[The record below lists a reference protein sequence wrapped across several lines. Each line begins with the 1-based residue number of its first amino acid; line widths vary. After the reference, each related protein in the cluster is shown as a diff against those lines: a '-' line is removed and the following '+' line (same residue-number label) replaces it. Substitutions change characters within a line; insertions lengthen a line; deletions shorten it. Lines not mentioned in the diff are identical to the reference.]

1 MTTHAPTAEERAA
14 FVASRP
20 KRHWW
25 QTRKGTAAGPAGG
38 KVVYFARSA
47 TIIDPSTQAR
57 YLDRSDLAFRA
68 DSTVAVFDPQ
78 SARRHHVAC
87 VLSGI
92 SPLDEGS
99 VWMPTGS
106 RTTLIS
112 PDEVLN
118 PSLTLLQNLVIPC
131 ATMGQTLDPE
141 VIESTASRLNIDLTR
156 SASDLSASELL
167 DFQVLRAI
175 VYRANLVI
183 ISDLPADVDQG
194 EFLDEFFE
202 ALTPLRSS
210 GACVVFF
217 TDLPQAAEHADR
229 LLIIANSTVA
239 ADTGKVDAQFI
250 SMAYE
255 AINEDPSSYLGP
267 IPRAGDPILPPSS
280 PGDEADSPADTT
292 STAHTDS
299 ATIAPDLPQEDDEA
313 SEEKAQPVEES
324 HGEDSTA
331 ASEIGEEDEEPAITP
346 NWHPLTTRVVR
357 TADSPLPKPVSSQ
370 WDDNPETAEIAL
382 AAIAQ
387 AQRFHRIDQA
397 RASLGDELKEQLNE
411 DLPSGSEASPE
422 ELALI
427 EHAQKILGELPGS
440 VMPDEDSVPESDA
453 K

>member
-14 FVASRP
+14 FVAPRP
-20 KRHWW
+20 RRHWW
-25 QTRKGTAAGPAGG
+25 QTRKGTAAGTAGG

-47 TIIDPSTQAR
+47 TIIDPSTQAH

-78 SARRHHVAC
+78 AARRHHVAC
-87 VLSGI
+87 ALSGI

-106 RTTLIS
+106 RTSLIS

-141 VIESTASRLNIDLTR
+141 VIESTASRLSIDLTR

-194 EFLDEFFE
+194 DFLDEFFE
-202 ALTPLRSS
+202 ALAPLRSS

-217 TDLPQAAEHADR
+217 TDLAQAAEHADR

-280 PGDEADSPADTT
+280 PVNEADSPADT
-292 STAHTDS
+292 SSAAHTDS
-299 ATIAPDLPQEDDEA
+299 ATIAPNLPHEDDKA
-313 SEEKAQPVEES
+313 SEEEVLPAKES
-324 HGEDSTA
+324 RQKDSTS
-331 ASEIGEEDEEPAITP
+331 ASEIAEEDEEPTITP

-357 TADSPLPKPVSSQ
+357 TADSPLPEPVSSQ

>member
-14 FVASRP
+14 FVAPRP

-25 QTRKGTAAGPAGG
+25 QTRKGTAAGTAGG

-47 TIIDPSTQAR
+47 TIIDPSTQAH

-78 SARRHHVAC
+78 AVRRHHVAC
-87 VLSGI
+87 ALSGI

-141 VIESTASRLNIDLTR
+141 VIESTASRLGIDLMR

-194 EFLDEFFE
+194 DFLDEFFD
-202 ALTPLRSS
+202 ALAPLRSS

-217 TDLPQAAEHADR
+217 TDLAQAAERADR

-250 SMAYE
+250 RMAYE

-267 IPRAGDPILPPSS
+267 IPRAGDPILPLSS
-280 PGDEADSPADTT
+280 PSDEANSPVGAG
-292 STAHTDS
+292 TAVGT
-299 ATIAPDLPQEDDEA
+299 PDLPHEDAEA
-313 SEEKAQPVEES
+313 SDEVARPAKESSHEETRS
-324 HGEDSTA
+324 
-331 ASEIGEEDEEPAITP
+331 ASEIEKEEPAITP

-357 TADSPLPKPVSSQ
+357 TADSPLPEPVPSQ

-440 VMPDEDSVPESDA
+440 VMPDEDSAPESDA

>member
-14 FVASRP
+14 FVAPRP

-25 QTRKGTAAGPAGG
+25 QTRKGTAAGTAGG

-47 TIIDPSTQAR
+47 TIIDPSTQAH

-78 SARRHHVAC
+78 AARRHHVAC

-141 VIESTASRLNIDLTR
+141 VIDSTASRLNIDLTR

-217 TDLPQAAEHADR
+217 TDLAQAAEHADR

-255 AINEDPSSYLGP
+255 AINEDPTSYLGP

-280 PGDEADSPADTT
+280 SGDEADSPADTT
-292 STAHTDS
+292 SAAHTDS
-299 ATIAPDLPQEDDEA
+299 ATIAPDLPHEDDEA
-313 SEEKAQPVEES
+313 SQEEAPPAEES
-324 HGEDSTA
+324 RGEDSTA
-331 ASEIGEEDEEPAITP
+331 ASEIEEEDEEPAITP

-357 TADSPLPKPVSSQ
+357 TADSPLPEPVSSQ

>member
-1 MTTHAPTAEERAA
+1 MTTHAPTAEERTA
-14 FVASRP
+14 FVAPRP

-25 QTRKGTAAGPAGG
+25 QTRKGTAAGTAGG

-47 TIIDPSTQAR
+47 TVIDPFTQAH

-78 SARRHHVAC
+78 AARRHHVAC
-87 VLSGI
+87 ALSGI
-92 SPLDEGS
+92 TPLDEGS

-118 PSLTLLQNLVIPC
+118 PSLTLLQNLVLPC

-141 VIESTASRLNIDLTR
+141 VIESTASRLGIDLTR

-194 EFLDEFFE
+194 DFLDEFFE

-217 TDLPQAAEHADR
+217 TDLAEVAERADR

-250 SMAYE
+250 RMAYE

-280 PGDEADSPADTT
+280 PSDEANSPAGVG
-292 STAHTDS
+292 TAVD
-299 ATIAPDLPQEDDEA
+299 APDLPYEDDEA
-313 SEEKAQPVEES
+313 SEEEARPAKESSREETS
-324 HGEDSTA
+324 S
-331 ASEIGEEDEEPAITP
+331 ASEIEDEEPAITP

-357 TADSPLPKPVSSQ
+357 TADSPLPEPVTSQ

-382 AAIAQ
+382 AAIAE

>member
-14 FVASRP
+14 FVAPRP

-25 QTRKGTAAGPAGG
+25 QTRKGTAAGTAGG

-47 TIIDPSTQAR
+47 TIIDPSTQAH

-78 SARRHHVAC
+78 ATRRHHVAC

-141 VIESTASRLNIDLTR
+141 VIDSTASRLNIDLTR

-183 ISDLPADVDQG
+183 ISDLPAEVDQG

-217 TDLPQAAEHADR
+217 TDLAQAAEHADR

-255 AINEDPSSYLGP
+255 AINEDPTSYLGP

-292 STAHTDS
+292 SAAHTDS
-299 ATIAPDLPQEDDEA
+299 ATIAPNLPHEDDEA
-313 SEEKAQPVEES
+313 SEEEAQPAEETR
-324 HGEDSTA
+324 GEDSTS
-331 ASEIGEEDEEPAITP
+331 ASETEEEDEEPAITP

-357 TADSPLPKPVSSQ
+357 TADSPLPEPVSSQ

>member
-14 FVASRP
+14 FVAPRP
-20 KRHWW
+20 RRHWW
-25 QTRKGTAAGPAGG
+25 QTRKGTAAGTAGG

-47 TIIDPSTQAR
+47 TIIDPSTQAH

-141 VIESTASRLNIDLTR
+141 VIESTASALNIDLTR

-194 EFLDEFFE
+194 DFLDEFFE
-202 ALTPLRSS
+202 ALAPLRSS

-217 TDLPQAAEHADR
+217 TDLAQAAEHADR
-229 LLIIANSTVA
+229 VLIIANSTVA

-267 IPRAGDPILPPSS
+267 IPRAGDPILPSSS
-280 PGDEADSPADTT
+280 PVNEADSPAGAD
-292 STAHTDS
+292 AAED
-299 ATIAPDLPQEDDEA
+299 APALPHEDDEA
-313 SEEKAQPVEES
+313 SE
-324 HGEDSTA
+324 
-331 ASEIGEEDEEPAITP
+331 EEPAITP

-357 TADSPLPKPVSSQ
+357 TADSPLPEPVTSQ

>member
-14 FVASRP
+14 FVAPRP

-25 QTRKGTAAGPAGG
+25 QTRKGTAAGTAGG

-47 TIIDPSTQAR
+47 TIIDPSTQAH

-78 SARRHHVAC
+78 AARRHHVAC
-87 VLSGI
+87 ALSGI

-118 PSLTLLQNLVIPC
+118 PSLTPLQNLVIPC

-141 VIESTASRLNIDLTR
+141 VIESTASRLGIDLTR
-156 SASDLSASELL
+156 SAADLSASELL

-267 IPRAGDPILPPSS
+267 IPRAGDPILPPS
-280 PGDEADSPADTT
+280 P
-292 STAHTDS
+292 
-299 ATIAPDLPQEDDEA
+299 EDDEA
-313 SEEKAQPVEES
+313 SQEEAQPAKES
-324 HGEDSTA
+324 RGEDSTT
-331 ASEIGEEDEEPAITP
+331 ASEIEEEDEEPAITP

-357 TADSPLPKPVSSQ
+357 TADSPLPEPVTSQ

-440 VMPDEDSVPESDA
+440 VMPDEDSAPESDA

>member
-14 FVASRP
+14 FVAPRP

-25 QTRKGTAAGPAGG
+25 QTRKGTAAGTAGG

-47 TIIDPSTQAR
+47 TVIDPETQAH

-78 SARRHHVAC
+78 AARRHHVAC
-87 VLSGI
+87 ALSGI

-106 RTTLIS
+106 RTSLIS

-141 VIESTASRLNIDLTR
+141 VIESTASRLGIDLTR

-194 EFLDEFFE
+194 DFLDEFFD
-202 ALTPLRSS
+202 ALAPLRSS

-217 TDLPQAAEHADR
+217 TDLAEVAERADR

-250 SMAYE
+250 RMAYE

-280 PGDEADSPADTT
+280 PSDEASSPAGAG
-292 STAHTDS
+292 TAAD
-299 ATIAPDLPQEDDEA
+299 APDLPHEDDEA
-313 SEEKAQPVEES
+313 SEEEARPAKESSGEETS
-324 HGEDSTA
+324 S
-331 ASEIGEEDEEPAITP
+331 ASEIEDEEPAITP

-357 TADSPLPKPVSSQ
+357 TADSPLPEPVTSQ
-370 WDDNPETAEIAL
+370 WEDNPETAEIAL
-382 AAIAQ
+382 AAIAE

-440 VMPDEDSVPESDA
+440 VMPDEDAVPDSDA

>member
-14 FVASRP
+14 FVAPRP

-25 QTRKGTAAGPAGG
+25 QTRKGTAAGTAGG

-47 TIIDPSTQAR
+47 TVIDPETQAH

-78 SARRHHVAC
+78 AARRHHVAC
-87 VLSGI
+87 ALSGI

-141 VIESTASRLNIDLTR
+141 VIELTASRLGIDLTR

-194 EFLDEFFE
+194 DFLDEFFD
-202 ALTPLRSS
+202 ALAPLRSN

-217 TDLPQAAEHADR
+217 TDLAQAAERADR

-250 SMAYE
+250 RMAYE

-267 IPRAGDPILPPSS
+267 IPRAGNPILPLSS
-280 PGDEADSPADTT
+280 PSDEASSPAGAG
-292 STAHTDS
+292 TAAD
-299 ATIAPDLPQEDDEA
+299 APDLPHEDDEA
-313 SEEKAQPVEES
+313 SEEEARPAKESSGEETS
-324 HGEDSTA
+324 S
-331 ASEIGEEDEEPAITP
+331 ASEIEDEEPAITP

-357 TADSPLPKPVSSQ
+357 TADSPLPEPVTSQ
-370 WDDNPETAEIAL
+370 WEDNPETAEIAL
-382 AAIAQ
+382 AAIAE

-440 VMPDEDSVPESDA
+440 VMPDEDAVPDSDA

>member
-14 FVASRP
+14 FVAPRP

-25 QTRKGTAAGPAGG
+25 QTRKGTAAGTAGG

-47 TIIDPSTQAR
+47 TIIDPSTQAH

-141 VIESTASRLNIDLTR
+141 VIESTASALNIDLTR

-183 ISDLPADVDQG
+183 ISDLPAEVDQG
-194 EFLDEFFE
+194 DFLDEFFE
-202 ALTPLRSS
+202 ALAPLRSS

-250 SMAYE
+250 RMAYE
-255 AINEDPSSYLGP
+255 AINEDPTSYLGP

-280 PGDEADSPADTT
+280 PVNEADSPADT
-292 STAHTDS
+292 SSAAHTDS
-299 ATIAPDLPQEDDEA
+299 ATIAPDLPHEDDEA
-313 SEEKAQPVEES
+313 SEEEVLPAKES
-324 HGEDSTA
+324 RQKDSTS
-331 ASEIGEEDEEPAITP
+331 ASELEEEDEEPTITP

-357 TADSPLPKPVSSQ
+357 TADSPLPEPVTSQ

-440 VMPDEDSVPESDA
+440 VMPDEDSAPESDA

>member
-14 FVASRP
+14 FVAPRP

-25 QTRKGTAAGPAGG
+25 QTRKGTAAGTAGG

-47 TIIDPSTQAR
+47 TVIDPSTQAH

-78 SARRHHVAC
+78 AARRHHVAC

-141 VIESTASRLNIDLTR
+141 VIDSIASRLNIDLTR
-156 SASDLSASELL
+156 SATDLSASELL

-183 ISDLPADVDQG
+183 ISDLPAEVNQG
-194 EFLDEFFE
+194 DFLDEFFE

-217 TDLPQAAEHADR
+217 TDLAQAAEHADR

-250 SMAYE
+250 SMAYG
-255 AINEDPSSYLGP
+255 AINEDPTSYLGP

-292 STAHTDS
+292 SAAHTDS
-299 ATIAPDLPQEDDEA
+299 VTIAPNLPHEDNEA
-313 SEEKAQPVEES
+313 SEEEAPPAEES
-324 HGEDSTA
+324 RGEDSTA
-331 ASEIGEEDEEPAITP
+331 ASEIEEEDEEPAITP

-357 TADSPLPKPVSSQ
+357 TADSPLPEPVTSQ

>member
-14 FVASRP
+14 FVAPRP

-25 QTRKGTAAGPAGG
+25 QTRKGTAAGTAGG

-47 TIIDPSTQAR
+47 TIIDPSTQAH

-78 SARRHHVAC
+78 AARRHRVAC

-141 VIESTASRLNIDLTR
+141 VIESTASALNIDLTR

-183 ISDLPADVDQG
+183 ISDLPAEVDQG

-217 TDLPQAAEHADR
+217 TDLAQAAEHADR

-255 AINEDPSSYLGP
+255 AINEDPTSYLGP

-292 STAHTDS
+292 SAARTDS
-299 ATIAPDLPQEDDEA
+299 ATIAPNLPHEDDEA
-313 SEEKAQPVEES
+313 SEEEAQPAKES
-324 HGEDSTA
+324 RDEDSTA
-331 ASEIGEEDEEPAITP
+331 ASEIEEEDEEPAITP

-357 TADSPLPKPVSSQ
+357 TADSPLPEPVSSQ

>member
-14 FVASRP
+14 FVAPRP
-20 KRHWW
+20 KRRWW
-25 QTRKGTAAGPAGG
+25 QTRKGTAAGTAGG

-47 TIIDPSTQAR
+47 TIIDPSTQAH

-78 SARRHHVAC
+78 AARRHHVAC
-87 VLSGI
+87 ALSGI

-141 VIESTASRLNIDLTR
+141 VIDSTASRLNIDLTR

-210 GACVVFF
+210 GTCVVFF

-229 LLIIANSTVA
+229 VLIIANSTVA

-250 SMAYE
+250 RMAYE

-292 STAHTDS
+292 SEAHTDS
-299 ATIAPDLPQEDDEA
+299 ATIAPNLPHEDDEA
-313 SEEKAQPVEES
+313 SQEEAQPAEDTR
-324 HGEDSTA
+324 GEDCTA
-331 ASEIGEEDEEPAITP
+331 ASEIEEEDEEPAITP

-357 TADSPLPKPVSSQ
+357 TADSPLPEPVTSQ

>member
-14 FVASRP
+14 FVAPRP

-25 QTRKGTAAGPAGG
+25 QTRKGTAAGTAGG
-38 KVVYFARSA
+38 KVIYFARSA
-47 TIIDPSTQAR
+47 TIIDPSSQAH

-78 SARRHHVAC
+78 AARRHHVAC
-87 VLSGI
+87 ALSGI

-106 RTTLIS
+106 RTALIS

-141 VIESTASRLNIDLTR
+141 VIESTASALNIDLTR
-156 SASDLSASELL
+156 STADLSASELL

-194 EFLDEFFE
+194 DFLDEFFE
-202 ALTPLRSS
+202 ALAPLRSS

-217 TDLPQAAEHADR
+217 TDLAQAAEHADR
-229 LLIIANSTVA
+229 VLIIANSTVA

-250 SMAYE
+250 RMAYE
-255 AINEDPSSYLGP
+255 AINEDPTSYLGP

-280 PGDEADSPADTT
+280 PGDEADSPTDTT
-292 STAHTDS
+292 SAAHTDS
-299 ATIAPDLPQEDDEA
+299 ATIAPDLPYEDDEA
-313 SEEKAQPVEES
+313 SEEEAQPAEES
-324 HGEDSTA
+324 RQKDFTS
-331 ASEIGEEDEEPAITP
+331 ASEIEEEDEEPAITP

-357 TADSPLPKPVSSQ
+357 TADSPLPEPVTSQ

-411 DLPSGSEASPE
+411 DLPSASEASPE

>member
-14 FVASRP
+14 FVAPRP

-25 QTRKGTAAGPAGG
+25 QTRKGTAAGTAGG

-47 TIIDPSTQAR
+47 TIIDPSTQAH

-78 SARRHHVAC
+78 AARRHHVAC

-141 VIESTASRLNIDLTR
+141 VIDSTASRLNIDLTR

-210 GACVVFF
+210 GTCVVFF

-229 LLIIANSTVA
+229 VLIIANSTVA

-250 SMAYE
+250 RMAYE

-280 PGDEADSPADTT
+280 PVNEADSPAGTT
-292 STAHTDS
+292 SAAHTDS
-299 ATIAPDLPQEDDEA
+299 ATIAPNLPHEDDEA
-313 SEEKAQPVEES
+313 SEEEAQPAEETR
-324 HGEDSTA
+324 GEDSTS
-331 ASEIGEEDEEPAITP
+331 ASEIEEEDEEPAITP

-357 TADSPLPKPVSSQ
+357 TADSPLPEPVTSQ

-427 EHAQKILGELPGS
+427 EQAQKILGELPGS
-440 VMPDEDSVPESDA
+440 VMPDEDSAPESDA

>member
-14 FVASRP
+14 FVAPRP

-25 QTRKGTAAGPAGG
+25 QTRKGTAAGTAGG

-47 TIIDPSTQAR
+47 TIIDPSTQAH

-78 SARRHHVAC
+78 AARRHHVAC

-141 VIESTASRLNIDLTR
+141 VIGSTASRLNIDLTR

-183 ISDLPADVDQG
+183 ISDLPAEVDQG
-194 EFLDEFFE
+194 DFLDEFFE

-217 TDLPQAAEHADR
+217 TDLAQAAEHADR

-255 AINEDPSSYLGP
+255 AINEDPTSYLGP

-280 PGDEADSPADTT
+280 PSDEADSPAGTNAALD
-292 STAHTDS
+292 
-299 ATIAPDLPQEDDEA
+299 APALPHEDDEA
-313 SEEKAQPVEES
+313 SE
-324 HGEDSTA
+324 
-331 ASEIGEEDEEPAITP
+331 EEPAITP

-357 TADSPLPKPVSSQ
+357 TADSPLPEPVSSQ

>member
-14 FVASRP
+14 FVAPRP

-25 QTRKGTAAGPAGG
+25 QTRKGTAAGTAGG

-47 TIIDPSTQAR
+47 TIIDPSTQAH

-68 DSTVAVFDPQ
+68 NSTVAVFDPQ
-78 SARRHHVAC
+78 AARRHHVAC

-141 VIESTASRLNIDLTR
+141 VIDSTAARLNIDLTR

-183 ISDLPADVDQG
+183 ISDLPAEVDQG

-217 TDLPQAAEHADR
+217 TDLAQAAEHADR

-255 AINEDPSSYLGP
+255 AINEDPTSYLGP

-292 STAHTDS
+292 SAAHTDS
-299 ATIAPDLPQEDDEA
+299 ATIAPNLPHEDDEA
-313 SEEKAQPVEES
+313 SEEEARPAKESSHEES
-324 HGEDSTA
+324 SS
-331 ASEIGEEDEEPAITP
+331 ASEIEDEESAITP

-357 TADSPLPKPVSSQ
+357 TADSPLPEPVSSQ

-382 AAIAQ
+382 AAIAE

>member
-14 FVASRP
+14 FVAPRP

-25 QTRKGTAAGPAGG
+25 QTRKGTAAGTAGG

-47 TIIDPSTQAR
+47 TIIDPSTQAH

-141 VIESTASRLNIDLTR
+141 VIESTASALNIDLTR

-194 EFLDEFFE
+194 DFLDEFFE
-202 ALTPLRSS
+202 ALAPLRSS

-217 TDLPQAAEHADR
+217 TDLAQAAEHADR
-229 LLIIANSTVA
+229 VLIIANSTVA

-250 SMAYE
+250 RMAYE
-255 AINEDPSSYLGP
+255 AINEDPTSYLGP

-280 PGDEADSPADTT
+280 LGDEADSPADTT
-292 STAHTDS
+292 SAAHTDS
-299 ATIAPDLPQEDDEA
+299 AAITPNLPQEDDEA
-313 SEEKAQPVEES
+313 SQEEAQPAEES
-324 HGEDSTA
+324 RQKDSTS
-331 ASEIGEEDEEPAITP
+331 ASEIAEEDEEPTITP

>member
-14 FVASRP
+14 FVAPRP

-25 QTRKGTAAGPAGG
+25 QMRKGTAAGTAGG

-47 TIIDPSTQAR
+47 TIIDPSTQAH

-78 SARRHHVAC
+78 AARRHHVAC

-141 VIESTASRLNIDLTR
+141 VIESTASRLNIDLTG

-280 PGDEADSPADTT
+280 PVNEADSPADT
-292 STAHTDS
+292 SSAAHTDS
-299 ATIAPDLPQEDDEA
+299 ATIAPDLPHEDDEA
-313 SEEKAQPVEES
+313 SQEEARPAKESSHEETS
-324 HGEDSTA
+324 S
-331 ASEIGEEDEEPAITP
+331 ASEIEDEEPAITP

-357 TADSPLPKPVSSQ
+357 TADSPLPEPVTSQ

-382 AAIAQ
+382 AAIAE

-440 VMPDEDSVPESDA
+440 VMPDEDAVPESDA

>member
-14 FVASRP
+14 FVAPRP

-25 QTRKGTAAGPAGG
+25 QTRKGTAAGTAGG

-47 TIIDPSTQAR
+47 TIIDPSTQAH

-78 SARRHHVAC
+78 AARRHHVAC

-141 VIESTASRLNIDLTR
+141 VIDSTASALNIDLTR

-217 TDLPQAAEHADR
+217 TDLAQAAEHADR

-255 AINEDPSSYLGP
+255 AINEDPTSYLGP

-280 PGDEADSPADTT
+280 PGHEADSPADTT
-292 STAHTDS
+292 SAAHTDS
-299 ATIAPDLPQEDDEA
+299 ATIAPDLPYEDDGA
-313 SEEKAQPVEES
+313 SEEEAQAAEES
-324 HGEDSTA
+324 RQKDSTS
-331 ASEIGEEDEEPAITP
+331 ASEIEEEDEEPAITP

-382 AAIAQ
+382 AAIAE

>member
-14 FVASRP
+14 FVAPRP

-25 QTRKGTAAGPAGG
+25 QTRKGTAAGTAGG

-47 TIIDPSTQAR
+47 TIIDPSTQAH

-78 SARRHHVAC
+78 AARRHHVAC

-141 VIESTASRLNIDLTR
+141 VIDSTASRLNIDLTR

-183 ISDLPADVDQG
+183 ISDLPAEVDQG

-202 ALTPLRSS
+202 SLTPLRSS

-217 TDLPQAAEHADR
+217 TDLAQAAEHADR

-255 AINEDPSSYLGP
+255 AINEDPTSYLGP

-280 PGDEADSPADTT
+280 PGDEANSPADTT
-292 STAHTDS
+292 SAARTDS
-299 ATIAPDLPQEDDEA
+299 AAITPDLPQEDDEA
-313 SEEKAQPVEES
+313 SEEEAQPAEETR
-324 HGEDSTA
+324 GEDSTS
-331 ASEIGEEDEEPAITP
+331 ASEIEEEDEEPAITP

-357 TADSPLPKPVSSQ
+357 TADSPLPEPVSSQ

>member
-14 FVASRP
+14 FVAPRP

-25 QTRKGTAAGPAGG
+25 QTRKGTAAGTAGG

-47 TIIDPSTQAR
+47 TIIDPSTQAH

-78 SARRHHVAC
+78 AARRHHVAC
-87 VLSGI
+87 ALSGI

-141 VIESTASRLNIDLTR
+141 VIETTASALNIDLTR

-194 EFLDEFFE
+194 DFLDEFFE
-202 ALTPLRSS
+202 ALAPLRSS

-217 TDLPQAAEHADR
+217 TDLAQAAEHADR
-229 LLIIANSTVA
+229 VLVIANSTVA

-280 PGDEADSPADTT
+280 PSDEADSPAGTT
-292 STAHTDS
+292 SAARTDS
-299 ATIAPDLPQEDDEA
+299 AIIAPDLPHEDDEA
-313 SEEKAQPVEES
+313 SQEEAPPEEES
-324 HGEDSTA
+324 GHEDSTA
-331 ASEIGEEDEEPAITP
+331 ASEIEEEDEEPAITP

-357 TADSPLPKPVSSQ
+357 TADSPLPEPVTSQ
-370 WDDNPETAEIAL
+370 WDDNPETTEIAL

>member
-14 FVASRP
+14 FVAPRP

-25 QTRKGTAAGPAGG
+25 QTRKGTAAGTAGG

-47 TIIDPSTQAR
+47 TIIDPSTQAH

-78 SARRHHVAC
+78 AARRHHVAC

-141 VIESTASRLNIDLTR
+141 VIESTASRLGIDLTR
-156 SASDLSASELL
+156 SASDLSASKLL

-194 EFLDEFFE
+194 DFLDEFFD
-202 ALTPLRSS
+202 ALAPLRSS

-217 TDLPQAAEHADR
+217 TDLAQAAERADR

-239 ADTGKVDAQFI
+239 ADTEKVDAQFI

-280 PGDEADSPADTT
+280 PSDEANSPAGVG
-292 STAHTDS
+292 TAVGT
-299 ATIAPDLPQEDDEA
+299 PGLPHENDEA
-313 SEEKAQPVEES
+313 SEEEARPAKESSHEES
-324 HGEDSTA
+324 SS
-331 ASEIGEEDEEPAITP
+331 ASEIEEEEPAITP

-357 TADSPLPKPVSSQ
+357 TADSPLPEPVTSQ

-382 AAIAQ
+382 AAIAE

-411 DLPSGSEASPE
+411 DLPAASEASPE

-440 VMPDEDSVPESDA
+440 VIPDEDSAPESDA

>member
-14 FVASRP
+14 FVAPRP

-25 QTRKGTAAGPAGG
+25 QTRKGAAAGTAGG

-47 TIIDPSTQAR
+47 TVIDPETQAH

-78 SARRHHVAC
+78 AVRRHHVAC
-87 VLSGI
+87 ALSGI

-141 VIESTASRLNIDLTR
+141 VIESTASRLGIDLTR

-194 EFLDEFFE
+194 DFLDEFFD
-202 ALTPLRSS
+202 ALAPLRSS

-217 TDLPQAAEHADR
+217 TDLAQAAERADR

-250 SMAYE
+250 HMAYE

-280 PGDEADSPADTT
+280 PSDEASSPAGAG
-292 STAHTDS
+292 TAVGT
-299 ATIAPDLPQEDDEA
+299 PELPYEDDEA
-313 SEEKAQPVEES
+313 SEEEARPATESSYEES
-324 HGEDSTA
+324 SS
-331 ASEIGEEDEEPAITP
+331 ASEIKKEEPAITP
-346 NWHPLTTRVVR
+346 TWHPLTTRVVR
-357 TADSPLPKPVSSQ
+357 TAGSPLPEPVTSQ
-370 WDDNPETAEIAL
+370 WEDNPETAEIAL
-382 AAIAQ
+382 AAIAE

-440 VMPDEDSVPESDA
+440 VMPDEDAVPESDA

>member
-14 FVASRP
+14 FVAPRP

-25 QTRKGTAAGPAGG
+25 QTRKGTAAGTAGG

-47 TIIDPSTQAR
+47 TIIDPSTQAH

-78 SARRHHVAC
+78 AARRHHVAC

-118 PSLTLLQNLVIPC
+118 PSLSLLQNLVIPC

-141 VIESTASRLNIDLTR
+141 VIDSTASRLNIDLTR

-183 ISDLPADVDQG
+183 ISDLPAEVDQG

-217 TDLPQAAEHADR
+217 TDLAQAAEHADR

-255 AINEDPSSYLGP
+255 AINEDPTSYLGP

-280 PGDEADSPADTT
+280 PGDEANSPADTT
-292 STAHTDS
+292 SAAHTDS
-299 ATIAPDLPQEDDEA
+299 ATIAPNLPHEDDEA
-313 SEEKAQPVEES
+313 SEEEAQPAEES
-324 HGEDSTA
+324 RQKDSTS
-331 ASEIGEEDEEPAITP
+331 ASEIEEEDEEPAITP

-357 TADSPLPKPVSSQ
+357 TADSPLPEPVSSQ

>member
-14 FVASRP
+14 FVAPLP

-25 QTRKGTAAGPAGG
+25 QTRKGTAAGTAGG
-38 KVVYFARSA
+38 KVIYFARSA
-47 TIIDPSTQAR
+47 TIIDPSTQAH
-57 YLDRSDLAFRA
+57 YLDRSDLAFRT

-78 SARRHHVAC
+78 SARRHHVAS
-87 VLSGI
+87 VLSGV

-99 VWMPTGS
+99 VWTPTGS
-106 RTTLIS
+106 RSTLIS

-141 VIESTASRLNIDLTR
+141 VIESAASRLGIDLAR

-250 SMAYE
+250 RMAYE

-280 PGDEADSPADTT
+280 PSDEANSPAGGG
-292 STAHTDS
+292 TAVGT
-299 ATIAPDLPQEDDEA
+299 PGLPHENDEA
-313 SEEKAQPVEES
+313 SEEEARPAKESSHEES
-324 HGEDSTA
+324 SS
-331 ASEIGEEDEEPAITP
+331 ASEIEEEEPAITP

-357 TADSPLPKPVSSQ
+357 TADSPLPEPVTSQ

-382 AAIAQ
+382 AAIAE

-411 DLPSGSEASPE
+411 DLPAASEASPE

-440 VMPDEDSVPESDA
+440 VIPDEDSAPESDA

>member
-14 FVASRP
+14 FVAPRP

-25 QTRKGTAAGPAGG
+25 QTRKGAAAGTAGG

-47 TIIDPSTQAR
+47 TVIDPETQAH

-78 SARRHHVAC
+78 AVRRHHVAC
-87 VLSGI
+87 ALSGI

-141 VIESTASRLNIDLTR
+141 VIESTASRLGIDLMR

-194 EFLDEFFE
+194 DFLDEFFE

-217 TDLPQAAEHADR
+217 TDLAQVAERADR

-250 SMAYE
+250 RMAYE

-280 PGDEADSPADTT
+280 PSDEASSPVGAGTAVDS
-292 STAHTDS
+292 
-299 ATIAPDLPQEDDEA
+299 PDLPHEDDEA
-313 SEEKAQPVEES
+313 SQEEARPAKESSHEETS
-324 HGEDSTA
+324 S
-331 ASEIGEEDEEPAITP
+331 ASEIEDEEPAITP

-357 TADSPLPKPVSSQ
+357 TADSPLPEPVTSQ
-370 WDDNPETAEIAL
+370 WEDNPETAEIAL
-382 AAIAQ
+382 AAIAE

-440 VMPDEDSVPESDA
+440 VMPDEDAVPDSDA

>member
-14 FVASRP
+14 FVAPRP

-25 QTRKGTAAGPAGG
+25 QTRKGTAAGTAGG

-47 TIIDPSTQAR
+47 TIIDPSTQAH

-78 SARRHHVAC
+78 AARRHHVAC

-141 VIESTASRLNIDLTR
+141 VIDSTASRLNIDLTR

-194 EFLDEFFE
+194 DFLDEFFE

-217 TDLPQAAEHADR
+217 TDLTQAAEHADR

-255 AINEDPSSYLGP
+255 AINEDPTSYLGP

-280 PGDEADSPADTT
+280 PGDEADSPTDTT
-292 STAHTDS
+292 SAAHTDS
-299 ATIAPDLPQEDDEA
+299 ATIAPDLPYEDDEA
-313 SEEKAQPVEES
+313 SEEEAQPAEES
-324 HGEDSTA
+324 RQKDFTS
-331 ASEIGEEDEEPAITP
+331 ASEIEEEDEEPAITP

-357 TADSPLPKPVSSQ
+357 TADSPLPEPVTSQ

-411 DLPSGSEASPE
+411 DLPSASEASPE

>member
-14 FVASRP
+14 FVAPRP

-25 QTRKGTAAGPAGG
+25 QTRKGTAAGTAGG

-47 TIIDPSTQAR
+47 TIIDPSTQAH

-78 SARRHHVAC
+78 AARRHHVAC
-87 VLSGI
+87 ALSGI

-141 VIESTASRLNIDLTR
+141 VIESTASRLSIDLTR

-250 SMAYE
+250 RMAYE

-280 PGDEADSPADTT
+280 PSDEANSPAGVG
-292 STAHTDS
+292 TAVGT
-299 ATIAPDLPQEDDEA
+299 PGLPHENDEA
-313 SEEKAQPVEES
+313 SEEEARPAKESSHEES
-324 HGEDSTA
+324 SS
-331 ASEIGEEDEEPAITP
+331 ASEIEEEEPAITP

-357 TADSPLPKPVSSQ
+357 TADSPLPEPVTSQ

-382 AAIAQ
+382 AAIAE

-411 DLPSGSEASPE
+411 DLPAASEASPE

-440 VMPDEDSVPESDA
+440 VIPDEDSAPESDA

>member
-14 FVASRP
+14 FVAPRP

-25 QTRKGTAAGPAGG
+25 QTRKGTAAGTAGG

-47 TIIDPSTQAR
+47 TIIDPSTQAH

-78 SARRHHVAC
+78 AARRHHVAC

-106 RTTLIS
+106 RTALIS

-141 VIESTASRLNIDLTR
+141 VIESTASALNIDLTR

-194 EFLDEFFE
+194 DFLDEFFE
-202 ALTPLRSS
+202 ALAPLRSS

-217 TDLPQAAEHADR
+217 TDLAQAAEHADR
-229 LLIIANSTVA
+229 VLIIANSTVA

-250 SMAYE
+250 RMAYE
-255 AINEDPSSYLGP
+255 AINEDPTSYLGP

-292 STAHTDS
+292 SAARTDS
-299 ATIAPDLPQEDDEA
+299 AAITPDLPQEDDEA
-313 SEEKAQPVEES
+313 SEEEAQPAEETR
-324 HGEDSTA
+324 GEDSTS
-331 ASEIGEEDEEPAITP
+331 ASEIEEEDEEPAITP

-357 TADSPLPKPVSSQ
+357 TADSPLPEPVTSQ

-411 DLPSGSEASPE
+411 DLPSGSDASPE

-427 EHAQKILGELPGS
+427 EQAQKILGELPGP
-440 VMPDEDSVPESDA
+440 VMPDEDSAPESDA

>member
-14 FVASRP
+14 FVAPRP

-25 QTRKGTAAGPAGG
+25 QTRKGTAAGTAGG
-38 KVVYFARSA
+38 KVAYFARSA
-47 TIIDPSTQAR
+47 TIIDPSTQAH

-78 SARRHHVAC
+78 AARRHHVAC
-87 VLSGI
+87 ALSGI

-141 VIESTASRLNIDLTR
+141 VIESTASRLSIDLTR
-156 SASDLSASELL
+156 SAADLSASELL

-194 EFLDEFFE
+194 DFLDEFFE
-202 ALTPLRSS
+202 ALAPLRSS

-217 TDLPQAAEHADR
+217 TDLTQAAEHADR
-229 LLIIANSTVA
+229 VLIIANSTVA

-250 SMAYE
+250 RMAYE
-255 AINEDPSSYLGP
+255 AINEDPTSYLGP

-280 PGDEADSPADTT
+280 PSDEADSPAGTDT
-292 STAHTDS
+292 AEV
-299 ATIAPDLPQEDDEA
+299 APALSPEDDEA
-313 SEEKAQPVEES
+313 SE
-324 HGEDSTA
+324 
-331 ASEIGEEDEEPAITP
+331 EEPAITP

-357 TADSPLPKPVSSQ
+357 TADSPLPEPVTSQ

-440 VMPDEDSVPESDA
+440 VMPDEDSAPESDA

>member
-14 FVASRP
+14 FVAPRP

-25 QTRKGTAAGPAGG
+25 QTRKGTAAGTAGG

-47 TIIDPSTQAR
+47 TIIDPSTQAH

-78 SARRHHVAC
+78 AARRHHVAC

-141 VIESTASRLNIDLTR
+141 VIESTASALNIDLTR

-229 LLIIANSTVA
+229 VLIIANSTVA

-250 SMAYE
+250 RMAYE

-292 STAHTDS
+292 SAAQTDS
-299 ATIAPDLPQEDDEA
+299 ATIAPNLPHEDHEA
-313 SEEKAQPVEES
+313 SEEEAQPAEES
-324 HGEDSTA
+324 RGEDSTS
-331 ASEIGEEDEEPAITP
+331 ASEIEEEDEEPAITP

-357 TADSPLPKPVSSQ
+357 TADSPLPEPVTSQ

-427 EHAQKILGELPGS
+427 EQAQKILGELPGS
-440 VMPDEDSVPESDA
+440 VMPDEDSAPESDA

>member
-14 FVASRP
+14 FVAPRP

-25 QTRKGTAAGPAGG
+25 QTRKGTAAGTAGG

-47 TIIDPSTQAR
+47 TIIDPSTQAH

-141 VIESTASRLNIDLTR
+141 VIESTASRLGIDLAR
-156 SASDLSASELL
+156 SAADLSASELL

-202 ALTPLRSS
+202 ALAPLRSS

-280 PGDEADSPADTT
+280 PVNEADSPAGTDT
-292 STAHTDS
+292 AEV
-299 ATIAPDLPQEDDEA
+299 APDLPPEDDEA
-313 SEEKAQPVEES
+313 SEEEARPAKESSREETS
-324 HGEDSTA
+324 S
-331 ASEIGEEDEEPAITP
+331 ASEIEDEEPAITP

-357 TADSPLPKPVSSQ
+357 TADSPLPEPVTSQ

-440 VMPDEDSVPESDA
+440 VMPDEDSAPESDA

>member
-1 MTTHAPTAEERAA
+1 MTTHAPTDEERAA
-14 FVASRP
+14 FVAPRP

-25 QTRKGTAAGPAGG
+25 QTRKGTAAGTAGG

-47 TIIDPSTQAR
+47 TVIDPETQAH

-78 SARRHHVAC
+78 AVRRHHVAC
-87 VLSGI
+87 ALSGI

-141 VIESTASRLNIDLTR
+141 VIESTASRLGIDLMR

-194 EFLDEFFE
+194 DFLDEFFD
-202 ALTPLRSS
+202 ALAPLRSS

-217 TDLPQAAEHADR
+217 TDLAQAAERADR

-250 SMAYE
+250 RMAYE

-267 IPRAGDPILPPSS
+267 IPRAGNPILPLSS
-280 PGDEADSPADTT
+280 PSDEANSPVGAG
-292 STAHTDS
+292 TAVGT
-299 ATIAPDLPQEDDEA
+299 PDLPHEDAEA
-313 SEEKAQPVEES
+313 SDEVARPAKESSHEETRS
-324 HGEDSTA
+324 
-331 ASEIGEEDEEPAITP
+331 ASEVKGEEPAITP

-357 TADSPLPKPVSSQ
+357 TADSPLPEPVPSQ

>member
-14 FVASRP
+14 FVAPRP
-20 KRHWW
+20 KRRWW
-25 QTRKGTAAGPAGG
+25 QTRKGTAAGTAGG

-47 TIIDPSTQAR
+47 TIIDPSTQAH

-141 VIESTASRLNIDLTR
+141 VIESTASALNIDLTR

-194 EFLDEFFE
+194 DFLDEFFE
-202 ALTPLRSS
+202 ALAPLRSS

-217 TDLPQAAEHADR
+217 TDLAQAAEHADR
-229 LLIIANSTVA
+229 VLIIANSTVA

-250 SMAYE
+250 RMAYE
-255 AINEDPSSYLGP
+255 AINEDPTSYLGP

-280 PGDEADSPADTT
+280 PSDEADSPAGTDT
-292 STAHTDS
+292 AEV
-299 ATIAPDLPQEDDEA
+299 APALSPEDDEA
-313 SEEKAQPVEES
+313 SE
-324 HGEDSTA
+324 
-331 ASEIGEEDEEPAITP
+331 EEPAITP

-357 TADSPLPKPVSSQ
+357 TADSPLPEPVTSQ

>member
-14 FVASRP
+14 FVAPRP

-25 QTRKGTAAGPAGG
+25 QTRKGTAAGTAGG

-47 TIIDPSTQAR
+47 TVIDPSTQAH

-68 DSTVAVFDPQ
+68 DSTVAIFDPQ
-78 SARRHHVAC
+78 AARRHHVAC
-87 VLSGI
+87 ALSGI

-141 VIESTASRLNIDLTR
+141 VIESTASRLGIDLTR

-194 EFLDEFFE
+194 DFLDEFFE
-202 ALTPLRSS
+202 ALAPLRSS

-217 TDLPQAAEHADR
+217 TDLAEAAEHADR

-250 SMAYE
+250 RMAYE

-280 PGDEADSPADTT
+280 PSDEANSPAGADT
-292 STAHTDS
+292 AVD
-299 ATIAPDLPQEDDEA
+299 APDDLPHEDDEA
-313 SEEKAQPVEES
+313 SEEEARPAKESSREETS
-324 HGEDSTA
+324 S
-331 ASEIGEEDEEPAITP
+331 ASENEEEEPAITP

-357 TADSPLPKPVSSQ
+357 TADSPLPEPVTSQ

-382 AAIAQ
+382 AAIAE

-427 EHAQKILGELPGS
+427 EHAQKILDELPGS

>member
-1 MTTHAPTAEERAA
+1 MTTHAPTDEERAA
-14 FVASRP
+14 FVAPRP

-25 QTRKGTAAGPAGG
+25 QTRKGTAAGTAGG

-47 TIIDPSTQAR
+47 TVIDPETQAH

-78 SARRHHVAC
+78 AVRRHHVAC
-87 VLSGI
+87 ALSGI

-141 VIESTASRLNIDLTR
+141 VIESTASRLGIDLMR

-194 EFLDEFFE
+194 DFLDEFFD
-202 ALTPLRSS
+202 ALAPLRSS

-217 TDLPQAAEHADR
+217 TDLAQAAERADR

-250 SMAYE
+250 RMAYE

-267 IPRAGDPILPPSS
+267 IPRAGDPILPLSS
-280 PGDEADSPADTT
+280 PSDEANSPVGAG
-292 STAHTDS
+292 TAVGT
-299 ATIAPDLPQEDDEA
+299 PDLPHEDAEA
-313 SEEKAQPVEES
+313 SDEVARPAKESSHEETRS
-324 HGEDSTA
+324 
-331 ASEIGEEDEEPAITP
+331 ASEIEKEEPAITP

-357 TADSPLPKPVSSQ
+357 TADSPLPEPVPSQ

>member
-14 FVASRP
+14 FVAPRP

-25 QTRKGTAAGPAGG
+25 QTRKSTAAGTAGG

-47 TIIDPSTQAR
+47 TIIDPSTQAH

-78 SARRHHVAC
+78 AARRHHVAC
-87 VLSGI
+87 ALSGI

-141 VIESTASRLNIDLTR
+141 VIDSTASRLNIDLTR

-183 ISDLPADVDQG
+183 ISDLPAEVDQG
-194 EFLDEFFE
+194 DFLDEFFE

-217 TDLPQAAEHADR
+217 TDLAQAAEHADR

-250 SMAYE
+250 RMAYE

-280 PGDEADSPADTT
+280 PSDEASSPADTT
-292 STAHTDS
+292 SAAHTDS
-299 ATIAPDLPQEDDEA
+299 ATIAPNLPHEDDEA
-313 SEEKAQPVEES
+313 SEEEAPPAEETRGEES
-324 HGEDSTA
+324 SS
-331 ASEIGEEDEEPAITP
+331 ASAIEEGDEEPAITP

-357 TADSPLPKPVSSQ
+357 TADSPLPEPVTSQ
-370 WDDNPETAEIAL
+370 WEDNPETAEIAL
-382 AAIAQ
+382 AAIAE

-440 VMPDEDSVPESDA
+440 VMPDEDAVPDSDA

>member
-14 FVASRP
+14 FVAPRP

-25 QTRKGTAAGPAGG
+25 QTRKGTAAGTAGG

-47 TIIDPSTQAR
+47 TVIDPETQAH
-57 YLDRSDLAFRA
+57 YLDRSDLAFRV

-78 SARRHHVAC
+78 AARRHHVAC
-87 VLSGI
+87 ALSGI

-141 VIESTASRLNIDLTR
+141 VIESTASRLGIDLTR

-175 VYRANLVI
+175 VYHANLVI
-183 ISDLPADVDQG
+183 ISDLPAEVDQG
-194 EFLDEFFE
+194 DFLDKFFE

-217 TDLPQAAEHADR
+217 TDLAQAAEHADR

-250 SMAYE
+250 SMAYK
-255 AINEDPSSYLGP
+255 AINEDPTSYLGP

-280 PGDEADSPADTT
+280 PSDEANSPAGAT
-292 STAHTDS
+292 SAAHTDS
-299 ATIAPDLPQEDDEA
+299 ATIAPGLPHEDDEA
-313 SEEKAQPVEES
+313 SEEEARPAKESSHEES
-324 HGEDSTA
+324 SS
-331 ASEIGEEDEEPAITP
+331 ASEIEEEDEEPAITP

-357 TADSPLPKPVSSQ
+357 TADSPLPEPVTSQ

-411 DLPSGSEASPE
+411 DLPSGSDASPE

-427 EHAQKILGELPGS
+427 EQAQKILGELPGP

>member
-14 FVASRP
+14 FVAPRP

-25 QTRKGTAAGPAGG
+25 QTRKGTAAGTAGG

-47 TIIDPSTQAR
+47 TIIDPSTQAH

-78 SARRHHVAC
+78 AARRHHVAC

-141 VIESTASRLNIDLTR
+141 VIDSTASHLNIDLTR

-217 TDLPQAAEHADR
+217 TDLAQAAEHADR

-255 AINEDPSSYLGP
+255 AINEDPTSYLGP

-292 STAHTDS
+292 SAARTDS
-299 ATIAPDLPQEDDEA
+299 AAITPHLPQEDDEA
-313 SEEKAQPVEES
+313 SEEEAQPAEETR
-324 HGEDSTA
+324 GEDSTS
-331 ASEIGEEDEEPAITP
+331 ASEIEEEDEEPAITP

-357 TADSPLPKPVSSQ
+357 TADSPLPEPVTSQ

-382 AAIAQ
+382 AAIAE

-411 DLPSGSEASPE
+411 DLPSASEASPE